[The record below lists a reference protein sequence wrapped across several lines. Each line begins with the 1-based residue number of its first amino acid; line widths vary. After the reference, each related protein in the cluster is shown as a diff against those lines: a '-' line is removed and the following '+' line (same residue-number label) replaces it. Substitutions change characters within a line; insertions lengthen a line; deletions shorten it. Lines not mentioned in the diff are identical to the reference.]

1 MFEDNVVHQIEQIMK
16 TPSLRVG
23 FPKFDMWNETEYRDD
38 DFWCPHRRICGQAF
52 DPLYG

>member
-1 MFEDNVVHQIEQIMK
+1 MWSINEQIMK

-38 DFWCPHRRICGQAF
+38 DLLVPTQTDLGAF